1 MVEERGCDNDPI
13 NINYAWKKSIIRDG
27 YWLKEAEKKMEDMN
41 KLWRNFLW

>member
-1 MVEERGCDNDPI
+1 MTQLTLITHE
-13 NINYAWKKSIIRDG
+13 KKSIIRDG